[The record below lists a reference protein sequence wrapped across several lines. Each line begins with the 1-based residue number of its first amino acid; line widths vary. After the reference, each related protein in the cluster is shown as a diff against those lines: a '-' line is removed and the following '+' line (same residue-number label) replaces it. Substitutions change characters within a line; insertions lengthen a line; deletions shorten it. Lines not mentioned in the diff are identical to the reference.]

1 MTVNFRPPHRFVRI
15 SYNIRMAS
23 FAYTFATLMAL
34 IFESGFDLGETIA
47 AVLTFLL
54 YPQVAYHHARLAADT
69 KRAEFRNYAADTVL
83 LGAWAAQLQFA
94 LWPTCALLLAVSLN
108 STAAGGL
115 KHTAR
120 ALAGFVAAALVW
132 SAIRGFSFD
141 PHTGPVVT
149 GMCMLGIVGY
159 ATLLGYALAT
169 QNRELLR
176 VRNALRLSAEQFRF
190 IAENV
195 GDLVTVLD
203 GQGRIQYAS
212 GSHRSWFN
220 EAETEPG
227 ADWLM
232 LVHPDDRERASRF
245 IGVLRT
251 TKSPANAELRLV
263 PRNGVSRVINCEG
276 NLAAEDP
283 RAGPGKTEMLVLVCR
298 HTTSRVNV

>member
-1 MTVNFRPPHRFVRI
+1 MAEAPRPPHRFARL

-23 FAYTFATLMAL
+23 FAYTFVTLMVL
-34 IFESGFDLGETIA
+34 IVDRGFSFGEVIA
-47 AVLTFLL
+47 GAITFLL
-54 YPQVAYHHARLAADT
+54 YPQAAYFHARIASDA
-69 KRAEFRNYAADTVL
+69 KRAEFRNYVADTVL
-83 LGAWAAQLQFA
+83 LGAWAAQMRFA

-115 KHTAR
+115 RHTAR
-120 ALAGFVAAALVW
+120 ALACFAAAALAWGAVT
-132 SAIRGFSFD
+132 GFAFD
-141 PHTGPVVT
+141 PTSSPLVT
-149 GMCMLGIVGY
+149 GMCMVGIIGY
-159 ATLLGYALAT
+159 ATWLGYALAS

-227 ADWLM
+227 ADWLL
-232 LVHPDDRERASRF
+232 LVHPDDRVRASHF

-251 TKSPANAELRLV
+251 TKSAANAELRLV

-276 NLAAEDP
+276 NMASEDGP
-283 RAGPGKTEMLVLVCR
+283 AGAGQNEMLVLVCR